1 MTETGEIVKVEL
13 EAADILNSF
22 FANII
27 NNFKNSRDA
36 GYDSLIDGIENHT
49 IKALLNTETCNPR
62 KKKTQAKLYFKEF
75 SIEDTQ
81 KEIIKVDN
89 KKVSKNSGLPTKI
102 KKENADNC
110 LEINY
115 IIFKRRV
122 SIIL

>member
-1 MTETGEIVKVEL
+1 M
-13 EAADILNSF
+13 
-22 FANII
+22 
-27 NNFKNSRDA
+27 
-36 GYDSLIDGIENHT
+36 
-49 IKALLNTETCNPR
+49 
-62 KKKTQAKLYFKEF
+62 YFKEF

-89 KKVSKNSGLPTKI
+89 KKVSKNSGLPSKI
-102 KKENADNC
+102 KKENADNF